1 MSKIKTKEVIKGT
14 IKNLD
19 KSAIVVERTKDNLIN
34 IKEKVNNS
42 YSKDENTNEYATNK
56 VQFTSNRIM
65 DEGISKFNI
74 KGKEGI
80 STTKTNIIKTKN
92 KVKTIKTKIKRNKE
106 IKFL

>member
-19 KSAIVVERTKDNLIN
+19 KGAIVAERTKDNLVN
-34 IKEKVNNS
+34 IKEKVNSS
-42 YSKDENTNEYATNK
+42 YSKDDEVNEYASNK
-56 VQFTSNRIM
+56 VEFTSNRVI

-80 STTKTNIIKTKN
+80 TTTKNNVIKTKN
-92 KVKTIKTKIKRNKE
+92 QIKTIKTKK
-106 IKFL
+106 

>member
-19 KSAIVVERTKDNLIN
+19 KSAIVVERTKDNLVN

-56 VQFTSNRIM
+56 VQFASNRIM
-65 DEGISKFNI
+65 DEGIS
-74 KGKEGI
+74 
-80 STTKTNIIKTKN
+80 THH
-92 KVKTIKTKIKRNKE
+92 
-106 IKFL
+106 